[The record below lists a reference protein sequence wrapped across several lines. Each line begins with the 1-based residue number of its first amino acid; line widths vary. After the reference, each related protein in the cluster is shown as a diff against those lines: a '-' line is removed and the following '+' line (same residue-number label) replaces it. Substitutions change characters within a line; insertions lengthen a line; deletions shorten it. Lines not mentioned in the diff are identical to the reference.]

1 MQSKILPC
9 PTGVPARV
17 SGLMPWSCGISRPG
31 TPFEDVKTGGKK
43 SRRRRRRGGRK
54 SQRGGTVC
62 GFLNGGRKSRRAGRK
77 SRRAGRKSRRGGRK

>member
-43 SRRRRRRGGRK
+43 SRRRRRGGRK

-77 SRRAGRKSRRGGRK
+77 SRRGGRK